1 MISDMSS
8 ERWLSVKGKITQL
21 ISRLSDLEEEND
33 QLQSDLQS
41 CKAEL
46 NKQREESQQGSIQ
59 EMDLLKTQL
68 ARKDAFI
75 QQLEDELLARHQ
87 KTKDLEEQLAVQD
100 NTLQIQKNT
109 ILDLSE
115 QNKLIKLAKGM
126 SSDKTE
132 SHELKIKINQLIRD
146 IDRCIDLLND

>member
-1 MISDMSS
+1 MSS
-8 ERWLSVKGKITQL
+8 ERWLSVKDKINQL
-21 ISRLSDLEEEND
+21 ISKLSDLEEEND
-33 QLQSDLQS
+33 RLQSDLQF

-46 NKQREESQQGSIQ
+46 NKQREESQPGSNQ
-59 EMDLLKTQL
+59 KMDLLKTQL
-68 ARKDAFI
+68 VRKDAFI
-75 QQLEDELLARHQ
+75 QQLEDDLLARQQ

-126 SSDKTE
+126 SSDKME

>member
-1 MISDMSS
+1 MSS
-8 ERWLSVKGKITQL
+8 ERWLSVKDKINQL
-21 ISRLSDLEEEND
+21 ISKLSYLEEEND
-33 QLQSDLQS
+33 RLQSNLQS

-46 NKQREESQQGSIQ
+46 NKQREESQPGSIQ
-59 EMDLLKTQL
+59 EMDLLNTEL

-75 QQLEDELLARHQ
+75 QQLEDDLLARQQ

-126 SSDKTE
+126 SSDKME

>member
-1 MISDMSS
+1 MSS
-8 ERWLSVKGKITQL
+8 ERWLSVKDKINQL
-21 ISRLSDLEEEND
+21 ISKLSYLEEEND
-33 QLQSDLQS
+33 RLQSNLQS

-46 NKQREESQQGSIQ
+46 NKQREESQPGSIQ
-59 EMDLLKTQL
+59 EMDLLNTEL

-75 QQLEDELLARHQ
+75 QQLEDDLLARQQ

-126 SSDKTE
+126 STDKTD

>member
-1 MISDMSS
+1 MSS
-8 ERWLSVKGKITQL
+8 ERWLSVKGKINQL

-33 QLQSDLQS
+33 RLQSDLQS
-41 CKAEL
+41 CKAAL
-46 NKQREESQQGSIQ
+46 NKQQEESQQGSIQ

-75 QQLEDELLARHQ
+75 QQLEDDLLARQQ